1 MDSSSSPLDDILIGK
16 MTYAWAQ
23 NSQIPC
29 TYKESTSS
37 TNSHA
42 KETGLAENDFVL
54 HLTDQQTSG
63 RGRGQNTWTTER
75 GAALLSTWSF
85 YLNDAPH
92 VTFPSRVGM
101 ALFRALQNTWSF
113 IPFALKAPNDI
124 YIGDKKC
131 AGLLIETV
139 TQGAEISTFIG
150 LGLNVLKAP
159 HEVAQATCLVQ
170 EMPKHC
176 PLQGTDWVRFLDR
189 FFFELTEAIQLSG
202 EELSTTD
209 RENLKTSLNRLT
221 ILKSKYDTISANGDL
236 TQGGITT
243 PWSQI

>member
-1 MDSSSSPLDDILIGK
+1 MDSESPLDDILIGK

-29 TYKESTSS
+29 TYKESISS
-37 TNSHA
+37 TNTHA
-42 KETGLAENDFVL
+42 KEQGLGENDFL
-54 HLTDQQTSG
+54 LYLADQQSLG
-63 RGRGQNTWTTER
+63 RGRGQNTWTTDK
-75 GAALLSTWSF
+75 GAALLSTWCF
-85 YLNDAPH
+85 YLNDPPH

-101 ALFRALQNTWSF
+101 ALLKALQNTWSY

-150 LGLNVLKAP
+150 VGLNVLKKP
-159 HEVAQATCLVQ
+159 TDLPQATCLVD

-176 PLQGTDWVRFLDR
+176 PLLGTDWIRFLDR
-189 FFFELTEAIQLSG
+189 FFFELTETVQLGS

-209 RENLKTSLNRLT
+209 RENLKFALNRLA
-221 ILKSKYDTISANGDL
+221 ILKTKYDSVSETGDL
-236 TQGGITT
+236 TAGGKTI
-243 PWSQI
+243 PWSQL